1 MPRKLLLST
10 YAAAQCLI
18 VSLATTAP
26 AQAAAS
32 IPSYFFSEWTVTA
45 NCAEAHAGLAAKVDT
60 GLKYRISPATLAPDG
75 SYAFEAENSAQTQWA
90 ANWNGVKLQYRP
102 GSQMTTV
109 PADFECLPSGQ
120 STSPF
125 LAMSG
130 FAVAAEPYYEQEH
143 WYGLASIQG
152 QWEHI
157 LIFPRPTT
165 GAASALIML
174 VSVSAPGTI
183 TLDDDGLIIS
193 HN

>member
-18 VSLATTAP
+18 VSLGTTAP

-60 GLKYRISPATLAPDG
+60 GLKYRISPATLVPDG

-102 GSQMTTV
+102 GTQMTTV

-143 WYGLASIQG
+143 WYGLAKIQG

>member
-18 VSLATTAP
+18 VSLGTTAP

-102 GSQMTTV
+102 GTQMTTV

-143 WYGLASIQG
+143 WYGLAKIQG

>member
-18 VSLATTAP
+18 VSLGTTAP

-102 GSQMTTV
+102 GTQMTTV

-130 FAVAAEPYYEQEH
+130 FAVAAEPYYEQEN

>member
-18 VSLATTAP
+18 VSLGTTAP

-60 GLKYRISPATLAPDG
+60 GLKYRISPATLVPDG

-102 GSQMTTV
+102 GTQMTTV

-143 WYGLASIQG
+143 WYGLARIQG

>member
-18 VSLATTAP
+18 VSLGTTAP

-102 GSQMTTV
+102 GTQMTTV

>member
-102 GSQMTTV
+102 GTQMTTV

-143 WYGLASIQG
+143 WYGLARIQG

>member
-10 YAAAQCLI
+10 HAAAQRLI
-18 VSLATTAP
+18 VSLTASAP
-26 AQAAAS
+26 THAAAT
-32 IPSYFFSEWTVTA
+32 IPGYFFSEWTVTV
-45 NCAEAHAGLAAKVDT
+45 NCTEPHAGLAARVAA
-60 GLKYRISPATLAPDG
+60 GLKYRISQAPLATDG
-75 SYAFEAENSAQTQWA
+75 SYVLEAQNTAQAQWA

-102 GSQMTTV
+102 GTRMTTL

-130 FAVAAEPYYEQEH
+130 FAVAAEPYYDQEH
-143 WYGLASIQG
+143 WYGLAKIQG

-165 GAASALIML
+165 GTAAAIIML
-174 VSVSAPGTI
+174 VSVNAPGTI